1 LRQPDV
7 IRGTLDDLNRPFV
20 KLSVSGFPEPLTA
33 FIDTGFNGS
42 LILDQYQAEQMGLQ
56 IRSQHIV
63 RTVLAS
69 ERTEHF
75 RLSSG
80 RIDWLGEEPFVSPLV
95 IWETEQERL
104 ARRRNKKDEE
114 VVLGIELLLNCRLEI
129 DFVARSVLITR
140 LE

>member
-1 LRQPDV
+1 MRQPDV

-20 KLSVSGFPEPLTA
+20 KLRVAGFPEPLTA

-42 LILDQYQAEQMGLQ
+42 LILDQIQAEQMGLQ

-75 RLSSG
+75 RLSRDALTGSAK
-80 RIDWLGEEPFVSPLV
+80 SPSYL
-95 IWETEQERL
+95 
-104 ARRRNKKDEE
+104 
-114 VVLGIELLLNCRLEI
+114 
-129 DFVARSVLITR
+129 RSSFGS
-140 LE
+140 